1 MTIWKIF
8 AHLEDEELIPDNR
21 LFTGYNVR
29 FWNLNPQK
37 KKESSMTKIPN
48 DTKFQLNFFAP
59 LSHWNAHST
68 RYTASVSSIR
78 ISVHTL
84 LLISRLMSDDSM
96 EKRGKRMN
104 FAHVTLAKLLIEM
117 NNLFL
122 KGKSLNL
129 CLVISSV
136 IRRYTFYRRA
146 KKKKILLSKWEREM
160 CFYRNAISHRLL
172 NENQQQM
179 RSKKNNFA

>member
-1 MTIWKIF
+1 
-8 AHLEDEELIPDNR
+8 
-21 LFTGYNVR
+21 
-29 FWNLNPQK
+29 
-37 KKESSMTKIPN
+37 MTKIPN

-59 LSHWNAHST
+59 LSRWNAHST

-96 EKRGKRMN
+96 EKRGKRMK

-146 KKKKILLSKWEREM
+146 KQKILLSKWEREM
-160 CFYRNAISHRLL
+160 CFL
-172 NENQQQM
+172 
-179 RSKKNNFA
+179 